1 MSEFTPGRQARSL
14 ALLESDSMKDVERNE
29 GTESPKFEQVDSFS
43 ASDND
48 SEGEID
54 STLKAKRGP
63 SNVKYAGA

>member
-1 MSEFTPGRQARSL
+1 
-14 ALLESDSMKDVERNE
+14 MKDVERNE